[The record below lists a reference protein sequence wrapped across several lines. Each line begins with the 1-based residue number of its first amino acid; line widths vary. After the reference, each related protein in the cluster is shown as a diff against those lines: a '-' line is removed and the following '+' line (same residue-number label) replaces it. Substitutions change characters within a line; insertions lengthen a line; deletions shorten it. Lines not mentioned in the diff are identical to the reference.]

1 MKKLDKLD
9 KYIDKLRIK
18 DKDVDRKIYSE
29 VLDVR
34 TLKVLYKLSSKG
46 AIKAL
51 GGVIST
57 GKEANVFYADS
68 IQNDDVV
75 PAAVKIY
82 RIETGEFRKM
92 GEYIFGD
99 TRFRIGKT
107 TREELIFLWTEKEF
121 RNLKRAYRA
130 GASVPQPIVYLKNV
144 IIMEFIGVD
153 EIPAPVLSGIPDISE
168 FADPFDLYKQIIKD
182 VKLIYQNAGLVHA
195 DLSEYNVLLLDEKP
209 YIIDMGQSVLKDHPH
224 AMSYLERD
232 IRNILRFFSKYGI
245 KEDIDSVIE
254 LIKGK
259 GDIDA
264 ENRDEGT

>member
-1 MKKLDKLD
+1 MKDLSNLD

-18 DKDVDRKIYSE
+18 DREVDRKIYSE

-68 IQNDDVV
+68 IQNNNII

-92 GEYIFGD
+92 NEYIFGD

-107 TREELIFLWTEKEF
+107 TREELIYLWTEKEF
-121 RNLKRAYRA
+121 RNLMRAFRA
-130 GASVPQPIVYLKNV
+130 GASVPEPIVYLKNV
-144 IIMEFIGVD
+144 IIMEFIGEE
-153 EIPAPVLSGIPDISE
+153 EIPAPVLSNITDISD
-168 FADPFDLYKQIIKD
+168 FANPFEVYEQIINN
-182 VKLIYQNAGLVHA
+182 VGLIYQKAGLIHA
-195 DLSEYNVLLLDEKP
+195 DLSEYNILLLDEKP
-209 YIIDMGQSVLKDHPH
+209 YIIDMGQSVLKDHPN
-224 AMSYLERD
+224 ATKYLERD

-245 KEDIDSVIE
+245 EEDLNSVIE
-254 LIKGK
+254 LVKGK
-259 GDIDA
+259 GDGDA
-264 ENRDEGT
+264 ENRDEST